1 VGGTPEQDG
10 LLAPFFEKLA
20 DGPNHVS
27 THSCTMEAK
36 QLKSTP
42 ESGIWISARFTPV
55 NLLFWNQRVAVRKAR
70 PMIAPFCILG
80 KPRGSSQLSDNGQ
93 FNTQSNTRLRTSIPR
108 IDLKHSFS
116 FTYVGGWLVPKLHIS
131 KTMDIARPEFK
142 QRKRRKQALIVAG
155 IVLLVGI
162 LTAAVYRLKPAAP
175 TVERGTV
182 WTDTVK
188 RGSMLRQVRGI
199 GSLVPSQESVL
210 QIPAETEANVVR
222 IRMLP
227 GSLVNV
233 DTVLLDMSNPQVEQA
248 AVDAQLQWKA
258 AQAEYQ
264 SQRMKLESD
273 LMNQKAG
280 AATVK
285 ADYNQTQLQSQT
297 DKSLYDLGVISGLAY
312 KASKSK
318 ADELTIRNGLED
330 QRLESTQKSIDAQL
344 SQLQAKMDQMRVLAE
359 LKQKQLNML
368 KVRAGIE
375 GVLVELPLHVGQHV
389 SPGTMLAKVVQPNHL
404 MAELKVAETQ
414 ARDVQI
420 GEPASVDTHNGV
432 IAGTVMRVDPAVQ
445 NGTVTVDVKLTGELP
460 KGARPDLSVD
470 GTIDLEKLDNVLY
483 VGRPAFGQENST
495 ISLFRLEGNG
505 RDAARVPVKVGRA
518 SVNSIQVIEGLHE
531 GDTVVLSDMS
541 RWDNTDR
548 IRLQD

>member
-1 VGGTPEQDG
+1 MA
-10 LLAPFFEKLA
+10 LKL
-20 DGPNHVS
+20 PH
-27 THSCTMEAK
+27 
-36 QLKSTP
+36 
-42 ESGIWISARFTPV
+42 
-55 NLLFWNQRVAVRKAR
+55 RK
-70 PMIAPFCILG
+70 
-80 KPRGSSQLSDNGQ
+80 
-93 FNTQSNTRLRTSIPR
+93 
-108 IDLKHSFS
+108 
-116 FTYVGGWLVPKLHIS
+116 V
-131 KTMDIARPEFK
+131 MDIARPEFK
-142 QRKRRKQALIVAG
+142 ERKRRRQIA
-155 IVLLVGI
+155 
-162 LTAAVYRLKPAAP
+162 TAAVVVVVVAALTIVVYRLRPAAP

-182 WTDTVK
+182 WTDSVK

-210 QIPAETEANVVR
+210 QIPAETEATIIR

-227 GSLVNV
+227 GSLVNADSILV
-233 DTVLLDMSNPQVEQA
+233 EMSDPQVEQA
-248 AVDAQLQWKA
+248 AVDAHLQWKA
-258 AQAEYQ
+258 AEAEYQ

-285 ADYNQTQLQSQT
+285 ADYNTTQLQSQT
-297 DKSLYDLGVISGLAY
+297 DKALYDLGVISGLAY

-330 QRLESTQKSIDAQL
+330 QRLESTQKAIDAQL
-344 SQLQAKMDQMRVLAE
+344 AQLQAKVDQMRVLAE
-359 LKQKQLNML
+359 LKQKQLDAL
-368 KVRAGIE
+368 KVRAKIE

-389 SPGTMLAKVVQPNHL
+389 TPGTMLAKVVQPNHL
-404 MAELKVAETQ
+404 MEELKVAETQ

-432 IAGTVMRVDPAVQ
+432 IAGSVMRVDPGVQ
-445 NGTVTVDVKLTGELP
+445 NGTVTVDVKLVGDLP

-470 GTIDLEKLDNVLY
+470 GTIDLERLDNVLY

-495 ISLFRLEGNG
+495 ISLFRLDGDG
-505 RDAARVPVKVGRA
+505 RDATRVPVKVGRA

>member
-1 VGGTPEQDG
+1 MAGQLP
-10 LLAPFFEKLA
+10 LLM
-20 DGPNHVS
+20 V
-27 THSCTMEAK
+27 
-36 QLKSTP
+36 
-42 ESGIWISARFTPV
+42 
-55 NLLFWNQRVAVRKAR
+55 
-70 PMIAPFCILG
+70 
-80 KPRGSSQLSDNGQ
+80 
-93 FNTQSNTRLRTSIPR
+93 
-108 IDLKHSFS
+108 
-116 FTYVGGWLVPKLHIS
+116 
-131 KTMDIARPEFK
+131 MDIARPEFK
-142 QRKRRKQALIVAG
+142 QRKRRRQIALIGG
-155 IVLLVGI
+155 IVVVVAI

-182 WTDTVK
+182 WTDAVK

-210 QIPAETEANVVR
+210 QIPAETEATVLR

-227 GSLVNV
+227 GSLVKT
-233 DTVLLDMSNPQVEQA
+233 DTILLDMSNPQVEQA

-312 KASKSK
+312 RASKSK
-318 ADELTIRNGLED
+318 ADELTVRNNLED
-330 QRLESTQKSIDAQL
+330 QRLESTQKSIDAQF
-344 SQLQAKMDQMRVLAE
+344 SELQAKVDQMRVLAE
-359 LKQKQLNML
+359 LKQKQLDAL

-375 GVLVELPLHVGQHV
+375 GVLVELPLHVGMHV
-389 SPGTMLAKVVQPNHL
+389 LPGTMLAKVVQPNHL

-432 IAGTVMRVDPAVQ
+432 IAGTVMRVDPGVQ

-470 GTIDLEKLDNVLY
+470 GTIDLEKLENVLY

-495 ISLFRLEGNG
+495 ISLFKLDANG
-505 RDAARVPVKVGRA
+505 RDANRVPVKVGRA
-518 SVNSIQVIEGLHE
+518 SVNSIQVIEGLRE

>member
-1 VGGTPEQDG
+1 
-10 LLAPFFEKLA
+10 
-20 DGPNHVS
+20 
-27 THSCTMEAK
+27 
-36 QLKSTP
+36 
-42 ESGIWISARFTPV
+42 
-55 NLLFWNQRVAVRKAR
+55 
-70 PMIAPFCILG
+70 
-80 KPRGSSQLSDNGQ
+80 
-93 FNTQSNTRLRTSIPR
+93 
-108 IDLKHSFS
+108 
-116 FTYVGGWLVPKLHIS
+116 
-131 KTMDIARPEFK
+131 MDIARPEFK
-142 QRKRRKQALIVAG
+142 QQKRRRQIAVAAIIVVVVG
-155 IVLLVGI
+155 VLTVI
-162 LTAAVYRLKPAAP
+162 VYRLRPAAP

-182 WTDTVK
+182 WTDSVK

-210 QIPAETEANVVR
+210 QIPAQTEATIVR

-227 GSLVNV
+227 GSQVKP
-233 DTVLLDMSNPQVEQA
+233 DTVLLDMTNPQVEQSA
-248 AVDAQLQWKA
+248 IDAQLQWKA
-258 AQAEYQ
+258 AEAEYQ

-285 ADYNQTQLQSQT
+285 ADYTQAELQSQT
-297 DKSLYDLGVISGLAY
+297 DKALYDLGVISGLAY
-312 KASKSK
+312 KNSKGK
-318 ADELTIRNGLED
+318 ADELTIRNDLEG
-330 QRLESTQKSIDAQL
+330 QRLASSLKAID
-344 SQLQAKMDQMRVLAE
+344 SQLAEQQAKVEEMRVLAE
-359 LKQKQLNML
+359 LKQKQLDAL

-375 GVLVELPLHVGQHV
+375 GVLVELPLHVGEHV

-432 IAGTVMRVDPAVQ
+432 ISGSVMRVDPAVQ

-460 KGARPDLSVD
+460 RGARPDLSVD
-470 GTIDLEKLDNVLY
+470 GTIDLERLDNVLY

-495 ISLFRLEGNG
+495 ISLFKLEPDGH
-505 RDAARVPVKVGRA
+505 DAIRVPVKVGRA
-518 SVNSIQVIEGLHE
+518 SVNSIQVVEGLHE

-548 IRLQD
+548 IRLQE